1 MALYEEVTRLATQL
15 RPQAVAFAQRLV
27 RCPSPGGQEKGAA
40 DACLAEMQTIGYDQV
55 FRDDWGNVIGVI
67 NGQQPGPTIL
77 YNGHLDHV
85 PPGDLSLWEGYDPYG
100 GAVDVAE
107 VDDRTAGRKERVEV
121 LHGRGAGDVKGTLA
135 CVIYAGKLLLEL
147 RKQGVAIKGRYVVTA
162 VCLEEPGDQVG
173 TIQLIDD
180 TFRKMGWDYDG
191 VISCEPSSLDIAL
204 GHRGR
209 VEPVVTVHG
218 KISHGSAPWLGIN
231 AVYKASKV
239 IDKIASELPGKFPS
253 DPDLGRSSIALTIIK
268 ASPGELCIVPER
280 CEMNFDRRFVP
291 GETPESCIQE
301 IQDIIDE
308 LSKEDPQ
315 FKAEVRIAEVV
326 QKFYTGK
333 SVKIANKKKAW
344 KTPKEHPFV
353 RAMAAGLQAVGQE
366 VRYRYWYFGTDLSK
380 VVAED
385 GKPAI
390 GYSAAQEQLIHTPL
404 EKLRTDYMEQS
415 IAGYAAGYLKIMELP
430 KDAFQL
436 EEKHSLATEVRL

>member
-1 MALYEEVTRLATQL
+1 
-15 RPQAVAFAQRLV
+15 
-27 RCPSPGGQEKGAA
+27 
-40 DACLAEMQTIGYDQV
+40 
-55 FRDDWGNVIGVI
+55 
-67 NGQQPGPTIL
+67 
-77 YNGHLDHV
+77 
-85 PPGDLSLWEGYDPYG
+85 
-100 GAVDVAE
+100 
-107 VDDRTAGRKERVEV
+107 
-121 LHGRGAGDVKGTLA
+121 
-135 CVIYAGKLLLEL
+135 
-147 RKQGVAIKGRYVVTA
+147 
-162 VCLEEPGDQVG
+162 
-173 TIQLIDD
+173 
-180 TFRKMGWDYDG
+180 
-191 VISCEPSSLDIAL
+191 
-204 GHRGR
+204 
-209 VEPVVTVHG
+209 
-218 KISHGSAPWLGIN
+218 
-231 AVYKASKV
+231 V
-239 IDKIASELPGKFPS
+239 IDKIANELPGKFPS

-301 IQDIIDE
+301 IQDIIDK
-308 LSKEDPQ
+308 LSGEDPQ

-353 RAMAAGLQAVGQE
+353 RAMAAGLRAVGQE

-430 KDAFQL
+430 KDAFPL
-436 EEKHSLATEVRL
+436 EEKHSLATEVRP